1 MLLDPKERV
10 VYLDPELAKEVARTM
25 VLAAGQPF
33 EHADNIARDLNEAK
47 MINTS
52 VEAGKVRLT
61 PHKRIRGV
69 KDRYLTIRLD
79 CLFGEA
85 GGRGD

>member
-1 MLLDPKERV
+1 
-10 VYLDPELAKEVARTM
+10 
-25 VLAAGQPF
+25 
-33 EHADNIARDLNEAK
+33 
-47 MINTS
+47 MIKTS

-69 KDRYLTIRLD
+69 KDRYLTIWLV

-85 GGRGD
+85 GGVGD